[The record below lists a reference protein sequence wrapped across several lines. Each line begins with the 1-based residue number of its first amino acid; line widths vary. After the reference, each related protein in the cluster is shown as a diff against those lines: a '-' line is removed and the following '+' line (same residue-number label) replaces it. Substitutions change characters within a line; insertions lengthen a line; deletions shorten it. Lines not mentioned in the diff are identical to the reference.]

1 MVEEKPVEK
10 PYSLNKF
17 RIPKKKSIDSS
28 DTESDKQ
35 VNVKTEVVE
44 KSKKAEKAVVEESKQ
59 PLTASK
65 IQPKKSPV
73 ETPPTKPVHRLSIS
87 KESIDGSDS
96 EPELKIAE
104 SDHEED
110 NKQSPETEKE
120 QTGSSEKSVKST
132 SGDTTAKDEN
142 ERGQLTKAMLQNI
155 VASIG

>member
-35 VNVKTEVVE
+35 VNTKTEVVE

-65 IQPKKSPV
+65 FSLKKLLL
-73 ETPPTKPVHRLSIS
+73 KPLLLNRC
-87 KESIDGSDS
+87 
-96 EPELKIAE
+96 
-104 SDHEED
+104 
-110 NKQSPETEKE
+110 
-120 QTGSSEKSVKST
+120 TGSPYQK
-132 SGDTTAKDEN
+132 N
-142 ERGQLTKAMLQNI
+142 QLMDRILNPN
-155 VASIG
+155 